1 MNIDAMIAA
10 CEQQIAGL
18 LGQRSGQTE
27 QLQTLRAQLESGDV
41 SVTAESVDAIVAA
54 RSAVDEQLEVV
65 RARLAELNDEKVR
78 DDAAAELARQF
89 GAPAHRSPVTVTS
102 EPEPYRRNGATSYF
116 RDLWFANQH
125 GRRDSIER
133 LVRNDRIV
141 TDKLNERGLTTT
153 DGAGGEFVPPLWMVD
168 EYEKLARAGRVCADR
183 VRKIPLPGGTD
194 SISLP
199 KVSTGTSVAAQGTQ
213 NTAVSDTDMAST
225 STTAAVETLAGKQ
238 VVALQLVE
246 QSPINIDEVVLG
258 DLAAAHAVEVDK
270 FVLAANSTNK
280 KGVLNATGI
289 NAITF
294 TSGSPTFPLIWP
306 KIIDSQLQVNQ
317 GRLLAAQEVWMN
329 PRRWAWFQ
337 ALLDSSNR
345 PYVSDSLAS
354 AIPLAAQTNG
364 SVAEGFAGTI
374 RGLALPVFIDANIPT
389 NLGGGTNEDRI
400 ITIRPADVTLFESG
414 VKAQSFGETKADQ
427 LSVVFR
433 LYSYCA
439 VMAERAPKAIS
450 VISGTGLATPT
461 F

>member
-1 MNIDAMIAA
+1 MDINALIAA
-10 CEQQIAGL
+10 CEQQITGL
-18 LGQRSGQTE
+18 LGQRSAHTTS
-27 QLQTLRAQLESGDV
+27 LQELRAKLEAGDA
-41 SVTAESVDAIVAA
+41 SVTAEGVDEVVAA
-54 RSAVDEQLEVV
+54 RDAIDGQLETA
-65 RARLAELNDEKVR
+65 RARLTELNDEKVR

-89 GAPAHRSPVTVTS
+89 GAPAHRSPVTVTR
-102 EPEPYRRNGATSYF
+102 EPEPYERNGATSYF

-125 GRRDSIER
+125 GRRESIER

-141 TDKLNERGLTTT
+141 VDKLNERGLTTV

-246 QSPINIDEVVLG
+246 QSPINIDEIVLG

-270 FVLAANSTNK
+270 FVLTANGTNK

-289 NAITF
+289 NAITY
-294 TSGSPTFPLIWP
+294 TDGTPTFPEIWP
-306 KIIDSQLQVNQ
+306 KIVDSQLQVNM
-317 GRLLAAQEVWMN
+317 GRLLPATEVWMH

-345 PYVSDSLAS
+345 PYVSDSLAA
-354 AIPLAAQTNG
+354 AIPLAAQSEG

-374 RGLALPVFIDANIPT
+374 RGLALPIFIDANIPA
-389 NLGGGTNEDRI
+389 NLGAGTNEDRI
-400 ITIRPADVTLFESG
+400 VTIRPADITLFESG

-439 VMAERAPKAIS
+439 VMAERAPKAVS
-450 VISGTGLATPT
+450 VVAGTGLVTPT